1 MSKSTHRVLALFAA
15 AALTAGSLVA
25 CAPKGVVRTS
35 PQNTAPNATSQPSEN
50 AGTAQKP
57 TTSQNAQPDTTSNNA
72 APNNTTSNNAAPS
85 NTTSNNAAPTNSNNA
100 NATSTNTAPSS
111 TTSTEDA
118 PSRTGITGWLL
129 GACRDNQNSST
140 PDVTS
145 ATLSNGKLI
154 LEGNMGYTETESS
167 GLSRD
172 QSTWISGPI
181 TLAINEGTKWQGR
194 GGLAEPMDLDSDKV
208 IEMINSHNGLG
219 LLIEVENGVAKTI
232 AMCS

>member
-1 MSKSTHRVLALFAA
+1 MNKNAHRTLALFFS
-15 AALTAGSLVA
+15 AALTASSLVA

-35 PQNTAPNATSQPSEN
+35 SQNTAPNATSQPSEN

-57 TTSQNAQPDTTSNNA
+57 TTSQNAQPD
-72 APNNTTSNNAAPS
+72 TTSNNAAPS